1 MFPQLSDDYRIGLVL
16 FLIALLCGAGW
27 LWNRRAK
34 KWLEEHG
41 RNEELVDPVGWL
53 TGESRSRAATS
64 LKYSEAGFQEMVARA
79 LDEVP
84 EEFDKEWKNVAV
96 VVSPEWGSL
105 EDRKKMN
112 IPDSHLL
119 LGMYSGIARTH
130 GVRSESA
137 QHVITIYQPAIEQY
151 CGGDR
156 ECIERQ
162 VRKTVLHELAH
173 HLGMSHERMHK
184 IGL

>member
-1 MFPQLSDDYRIGLVL
+1 MFPQLSDDIRIFLFL
-16 FLIALLCGAGW
+16 FLIAAFVGVFW

-34 KWLEEHG
+34 KWLEAHG
-41 RNEELVDPVGWL
+41 RDVSVDPVLRL
-53 TGESRSRAATS
+53 TGETLPNVTPVLR
-64 LKYSEAGFQEMVARA
+64 YSETEFQEMVARA

-84 EEFDKEWKNVAV
+84 DEFDKEWKNVAV
-96 VVSPEWGSL
+96 IVSTEWPSE

-112 IPDSHLL
+112 IPEDHLL
-119 LGMYSGIARTH
+119 LGMYSGISRTQ
-130 GVRSESA
+130 GVHSDSA
-137 QHVITIYQPAIEQY
+137 QHVIVIYQSPIERYCSGDKKRIEQ
-151 CGGDR
+151 
-156 ECIERQ
+156 Q